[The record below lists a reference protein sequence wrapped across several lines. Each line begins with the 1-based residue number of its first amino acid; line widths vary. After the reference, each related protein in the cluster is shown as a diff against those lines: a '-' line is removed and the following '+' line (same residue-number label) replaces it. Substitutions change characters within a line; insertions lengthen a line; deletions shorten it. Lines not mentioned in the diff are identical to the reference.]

1 MGKKRIITKGEGET
15 TAEGTQKAP
24 AAQTSTK
31 KRFEFAHL
39 YVQSTYNNT
48 KVVLADP
55 KGNTLAWSSSGSL
68 GFKGAK
74 KGTPFAAAKV
84 GELLGTKAQTMGV
97 REVAVVVNGVGSGR
111 ESAIRGFISKSIG
124 IASIKDMT
132 PVPFNG
138 PKPKK
143 PRRV

>member
-1 MGKKRIITKGEGET
+1 MGKKRIVKKEGEEG
-15 TAEGTQKAP
+15 AESPKSTGAAP
-24 AAQTSTK
+24 ISK
-31 KRFEFAHL
+31 KHVESGLL

-48 KVVLADP
+48 KVVLTDP
-55 KGNTLAWSSSGSL
+55 KGNALVWSSSGSL

-84 GELLGTKAQTMGV
+84 GETVGTKAQAMGLK
-97 REVAVVVNGVGSGR
+97 EVGVVVNGVGAGR
-111 ESAIRGFISKSIG
+111 ESSIRGFISKG
-124 IASIKDMT
+124 INISSIKDVT
-132 PVPFNG
+132 PVPHNG